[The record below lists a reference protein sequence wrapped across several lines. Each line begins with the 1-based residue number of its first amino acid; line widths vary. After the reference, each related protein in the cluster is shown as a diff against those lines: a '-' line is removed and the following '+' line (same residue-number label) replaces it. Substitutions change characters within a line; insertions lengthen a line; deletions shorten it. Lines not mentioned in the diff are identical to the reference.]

1 MPRWSPRRLIR
12 YGDSMVRSPA
22 ECGARVARAEDDMA
36 RMLDGD
42 GARLDSGMT
51 QRARSD
57 DTAA

>member
-1 MPRWSPRRLIR
+1 MPRWGLGRLNR
-12 YGDSMVRSPA
+12 YGDSMVRGAA
-22 ECGARVARAEDDMA
+22 ECGARVARPEDDMA

-42 GARLDSGMT
+42 GARLDSEMT